1 MTLPDERY
9 RSLKQGKKLLEELC
23 DPGKTPR
30 VPSIVR
36 QRARGILRHYPND
49 WEFEKMAEGCPEL
62 LDTEPFQ
69 LYNHKQVANSRG

>member
-9 RSLKQGKKLLEELC
+9 RSLKQGKKLLEDLC

-36 QRARGILRHYPND
+36 QRARGILRHYPSEH
-49 WEFEKMAEGCPEL
+49 EFEKIAMGCPDL
-62 LDTEPFQ
+62 LDTEP
-69 LYNHKQVANSRG
+69 YTVYPVKQVANSRG